1 MTTVDEFAIEKL
13 ESKLDRLMEA
23 YTQLIKENQQLR
35 TTIVQQ
41 SVELDNLQK
50 QYTLLGQS
58 YTDLKLAK
66 AISIEDLDIQS
77 AQKRLAKLVREV
89 EQCIALLN
97 AI

>member
-50 QYTLLGQS
+50 QHTLLAQS
-58 YTDLKLAK
+58 YTDLKLAN
-66 AISIEDLDIQS
+66 AISLEDLDIQS

>member
-1 MTTVDEFAIEKL
+1 MTKADEIVIDNF
-13 ESKLDRLMEA
+13 ESKLNRLMEA
-23 YTQLIKENQQLR
+23 HTQLKDENRQLR
-35 TTIVQQ
+35 AKIDQQ
-41 SVELDNLQK
+41 SVELDELRK
-50 QYTLLGQS
+50 QHTSLTQS

-77 AQKRLAKLVREV
+77 AQKRLSKLVREV

>member
-50 QYTLLGQS
+50 QHTLLGQS
-58 YTDLKLAK
+58 
-66 AISIEDLDIQS
+66 
-77 AQKRLAKLVREV
+77 
-89 EQCIALLN
+89 
-97 AI
+97 

>member
-35 TTIVQQ
+35 TKIVQQ

-50 QYTLLGQS
+50 QHTLLGQS

>member
-50 QYTLLGQS
+50 QHTLLGQS

-66 AISIEDLDIQS
+66 AISVEDLDIQS

>member
-50 QYTLLGQS
+50 QHTLLGQS

-66 AISIEDLDIQS
+66 AISIEELDIQS

>member
-50 QYTLLGQS
+50 QHTLLGQS